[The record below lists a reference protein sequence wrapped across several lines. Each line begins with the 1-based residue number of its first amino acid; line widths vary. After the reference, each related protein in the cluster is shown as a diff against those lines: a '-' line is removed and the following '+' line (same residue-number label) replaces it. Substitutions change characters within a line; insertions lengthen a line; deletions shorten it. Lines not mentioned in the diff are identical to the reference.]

1 MMPTLV
7 KHLKQHLSSA
17 SSAPEELAKC
27 VQILQVIIDSV
38 QTRAKGSDQQVN
50 LGMTRVLLW
59 STITGKALSAAEERL
74 WESSRSVPT
83 LVVAAL

>member
-50 LGMTRVLLW
+50 LGMTRVC
-59 STITGKALSAAEERL
+59 TVEHHY
-74 WESSRSVPT
+74 WESNERR
-83 LVVAAL
+83 